1 MGMQI
6 SYKFNNRWKIHQ
18 LEGDQAL
25 VGRPN
30 SQESV
35 DIDLSPDTS
44 VSRRH
49 ARIWVENAT
58 HWVEDLKSKHGTLV
72 NGKKLTGR
80 IQIKAGDTIR
90 IGETDLQIDNLPE
103 ESE

>member
-6 SYKFNNRWKIHQ
+6 SHKFNDRWKIRQ
-18 LEGDQAL
+18 IAGDQAL
-25 VGRPN
+25 IGRPN

-49 ARIWVENAT
+49 ARIWMENAV
-58 HWVEDLKSKHGTLV
+58 HWVEDLESKHGTYV
-72 NGKKLTGR
+72 NGEKLTGR

-103 ESE
+103 KEQ